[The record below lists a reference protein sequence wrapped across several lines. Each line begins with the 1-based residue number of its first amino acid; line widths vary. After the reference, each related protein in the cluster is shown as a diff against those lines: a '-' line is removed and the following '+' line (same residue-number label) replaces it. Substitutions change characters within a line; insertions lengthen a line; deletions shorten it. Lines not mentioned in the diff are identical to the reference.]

1 VGLETALWRSVAVF
15 RVAALAYAAVLLGVR
30 VDDYSRP
37 ALAWS
42 LLAVMGV
49 WTGFAWYAYRAP
61 RRPKTLAGAG
71 SVSPPPAPEHGR
83 HRRGWLVLGADMA
96 VTAGCLIASQAVVP
110 PSALRAGAATVPT
123 VWVAGV
129 VLAWAVF
136 GGRRFGPAGALAV
149 GGVAAVLV
157 GGIDVAIRGRFTQAT
172 MNGAVLLLLAGV
184 VVGHV
189 VRLASVAE
197 QRLQRAAELE
207 AATRERERLARG
219 IHDSVLQ
226 LLALMQRRGAEIG
239 GEAAELGRLAGE
251 QEANLR
257 ALVAAAPPAP
267 AAGSVDLGGLLSRY
281 ASTVVSVAAPATE
294 VRLPGPV
301 AEEVAA
307 AVGSALDNVR
317 VHCGVS
323 ARAWVLLEEEGVP
336 LSRTVTVTVRD
347 EGPGIPEGRL
357 AEAEAAGRLGVAQ
370 SIRGRI
376 RDLGGT
382 VTITTAPGQGTE
394 IELRVPQ

>member
-15 RVAALAYAAVLLGVR
+15 RVAALAYAAALLAVR
-30 VDDYSRP
+30 VSDYSRP

-42 LLAVMGV
+42 LLAVMVV
-49 WTGFAWYAYRAP
+49 WTAVAWYAYAAP
-61 RRPKTLAGAG
+61 RR
-71 SVSPPPAPEHGR
+71 
-83 HRRGWLVLGADMA
+83 RGWPLLGADMA
-96 VTAGCLIASQAVVP
+96 VTAGCLVASQAVVP
-110 PSALRAGAATVPT
+110 PSALRAGAATVST

-129 VLAWAVF
+129 VLAWAVS
-136 GGRRFGPAGALAV
+136 GGRRRGPVGAVLT
-149 GGVAAVLV
+149 GGVAAAVI
-157 GGIDVAIRGRFTQAT
+157 GGIDVAIRARFTQAT

-184 VVGHV
+184 VVAHV
-189 VRLASVAE
+189 VRLGSEAE
-197 QRLQRAAELE
+197 ERLQRAAELE

-226 LLALMQRRGAEIG
+226 LLALVQRRGAEIG
-239 GEAAELGRLAGE
+239 GEAADLGRLAGE
-251 QEANLR
+251 QEATLR
-257 ALVAAAPPAP
+257 ALVAAVPAAP
-267 AAGSVDLGGLLSRY
+267 AAGLVDLGAQLSRY
-281 ASTVVSVAAPATE
+281 ASAAVSIAAPATP
-294 VRLPGPV
+294 VRLPGRV

-317 VHCGVS
+317 VHCGPS
-323 ARAWVLLEEEGVP
+323 ARAWVLLEEEGG
-336 LSRTVTVTVRD
+336 TVTVTVRD
-347 EGPGIPEGRL
+347 EGPGIRDGRL

-394 IELRVPQ
+394 VELRIPR

>member
-1 VGLETALWRSVAVF
+1 VRLESALWRSVAVF
-15 RVAALAYAAVLLGVR
+15 RFAALAYAAALLGVR
-30 VDDYSRP
+30 VSDYSRP
-37 ALAWS
+37 ALAWL
-42 LLAVMGV
+42 LLAVMVV
-49 WTGFAWYAYRAP
+49 WTVVAWYAYGRS
-61 RRPKTLAGAG
+61 RRP
-71 SVSPPPAPEHGR
+71 
-83 HRRGWLVLGADMA
+83 GWLLLGTDMA
-96 VTAGCLIASQAVVP
+96 VTTGCLIASQAVVP

-129 VLAWAVF
+129 VLGWAVS
-136 GGRRFGPAGALAV
+136 GGRQRGPAGAVLT
-149 GGVAAVLV
+149 GGVAALLI
-157 GGIDVAIRGRFTQAT
+157 GGLDVAIRGRFTQAT

-184 VVGHV
+184 VVAHV

-197 QRLQRAAELE
+197 ERLQRAAELE

-226 LLALMQRRGAEIG
+226 LLALVQRRGAEIG

-251 QEANLR
+251 QEATLR
-257 ALVAAAPPAP
+257 ALVAAAPAAP
-267 AAGSVDLGGLLSRY
+267 AAGLVDLGTQLSRY
-281 ASTVVSVAAPATE
+281 ASSTVSIATPATP
-294 VRLPGPV
+294 VRLPGRV

-317 VHCGVS
+317 VHCGAS
-323 ARAWVLLEEEGVP
+323 ARAWVLLEEEGG
-336 LSRTVTVTVRD
+336 TATVTVRD
-347 EGPGIPEGRL
+347 EGPGIPDGRL

-394 IELRVPQ
+394 VELRIPG

>member
-1 VGLETALWRSVAVF
+1 MGLETALWRSVAVF

-42 LLAVMGV
+42 LLAVMVV
-49 WTGFAWYAYRAP
+49 WTGVAWYAYRAP
-61 RRPKTLAGAG
+61 RRGW
-71 SVSPPPAPEHGR
+71 
-83 HRRGWLVLGADMA
+83 RGWLVLGADMA

-136 GGRRFGPAGALAV
+136 GGRRRGPAGAVLF
-149 GGVAAVLV
+149 GGIAALV
-157 GGIDVAIRGRFTQAT
+157 IGGIDVAIRGRFTQAT

-197 QRLQRAAELE
+197 HRLQRASELE

-226 LLALMQRRGAEIG
+226 LLALVQRRGAEIG

-257 ALVAAAPPAP
+257 ALVALAPAAP
-267 AAGSVDLGGLLSRY
+267 AAGAVDLGGLLGRY
-281 ASTVVSVAAPATE
+281 ASTVVSVAAPASP
-294 VRLPGPV
+294 VRLPGPI

-317 VHCGVS
+317 VHCGPS
-323 ARAWVLLEEEGVP
+323 ARAWVLLEEED
-336 LSRTVTVTVRD
+336 RTVTVTVRD
-347 EGPGIPEGRL
+347 EGPGIAEGRL

-394 IELRVPQ
+394 IELRVPATG

>member
-42 LLAVMGV
+42 LLAVMVV
-49 WTGFAWYAYRAP
+49 WTGVAWYAYA
-61 RRPKTLAGAG
+61 
-71 SVSPPPAPEHGR
+71 S
-83 HRRGWLVLGADMA
+83 RRGGWPLLATDMA

-136 GGRRFGPAGALAV
+136 GGRRFGPAGALAT
-149 GGVAAVLV
+149 GGIAALV
-157 GGIDVAIRGRFTQAT
+157 IGGIDVAIRGRFTQAT
-172 MNGAVLLLLAGV
+172 MNGAILLLLAGI

-189 VRLASVAE
+189 VRLASEAE

-207 AATRERERLARG
+207 AATRERERLARS

-226 LLALMQRRGAEIG
+226 VLALVQRRGAELG

-251 QEANLR
+251 QEASLR
-257 ALVAAAPPAP
+257 ALVAPAP
-267 AAGSVDLGGLLSRY
+267 STSSAGSVDLGGLLGRY
-281 ASTVVSVAAPATE
+281 ASTVVSVAAPATP

-301 AEEVAA
+301 AEEIAA

-317 VHCGVS
+317 IHCGAS
-323 ARAWVLLEEEGVP
+323 TLTWVLLEDEGE
-336 LSRTVTVTVRD
+336 TITVTVRD
-347 EGPGIPEGRL
+347 QGPGIPEGRL

-394 IELRVPQ
+394 VELRVPR